1 MPLQIGDI
9 EIWTKPILPTGDL
22 AFSIVNLGYKVPKKV
37 TVKISDLGL
46 NNPAGYYI
54 SEVFDGVQLPKKY
67 LPTDLLSVRVNP
79 SGVFFGKAKQ
89 LS

>member
-1 MPLQIGDI
+1 MKDI
-9 EIWTKPILPTGDL
+9 EIWTKPILPKGDL
-22 AFSIVNLGYKVPKKV
+22 AFSIVNFGNKIPTKV

-54 SEVFDGVQLPKKY
+54 NEVFDGFQFPKKY
-67 LPTDLLSVRVNP
+67 LPTDLFTVKVNP